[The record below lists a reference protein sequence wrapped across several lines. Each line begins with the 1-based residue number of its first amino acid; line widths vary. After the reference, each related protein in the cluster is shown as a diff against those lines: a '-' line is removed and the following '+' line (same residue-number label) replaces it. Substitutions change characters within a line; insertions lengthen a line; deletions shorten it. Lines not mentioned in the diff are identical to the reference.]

1 MTSLTLHTPA
11 TSVNSLLAMPALSS
25 FGKKNTTNKNFI
37 SYTATSKSWYKKT
50 AAKRSSSDWD
60 MNSNELEFE

>member
-37 SYTATSKSWYKKT
+37 SYTATPKSWYRKV
-50 AAKRSSSDWD
+50 AKRFSPDWD